1 MTHSNIS
8 TKDES
13 VRMFDNPILDF
24 FSRVHW
30 STPLILFVPVII
42 YLLYCAWVIGWTI
55 VGIVAL
61 FISGLAIWTFAEYV
75 MHRFIFHFELPGKL
89 GAKIHFI
96 VHGVHH
102 EYPNV
107 SKRLV
112 LPPVL
117 SIPLSLAFYYLFKG
131 LLGASI
137 LPPFFAGFLVGYLCY
152 DMLHYAVHH
161 AKIKSEWFQLLK
173 RHHMMHHFKDPHNGY
188 GVSSKL
194 WDIIFG
200 TTFK

>member
-102 EYPNV
+102 EYPND

-112 LPPVL
+112 LPPV
-117 SIPLSLAFYYLFKG
+117 
-131 LLGASI
+131 
-137 LPPFFAGFLVGYLCY
+137 
-152 DMLHYAVHH
+152 
-161 AKIKSEWFQLLK
+161 
-173 RHHMMHHFKDPHNGY
+173 
-188 GVSSKL
+188 
-194 WDIIFG
+194 
-200 TTFK
+200 